1 MAPVSLAVAA
11 TQILSNS
18 LSALKIVRERAQASK
33 DNDLKEHISTLYD
46 SLLSLKEAL
55 LLVTQEN
62 DELKRRI
69 SLLEQPPQKQEPELR
84 QVGASN
90 FYYVG
95 DNGPFC
101 QPCYDGKGKLTALT
115 PPEPWSGGVRRECVL
130 CHEFFWEKPPER
142 TSVRRKPY
150 GWR

>member
-1 MAPVSLAVAA
+1 MTVPVAA
-11 TQILSNS
+11 ASQILSTALN
-18 LSALKIVRERAQASK
+18 ALKLVRERAQTSK
-33 DNDLKEHISTLYD
+33 DNDLKAHISALYD

-55 LLVTQEN
+55 ILVTQEN
-62 DELKRRI
+62 DELKRMI
-69 SLLEQPPQKQEPELR
+69 AKLEHPPDKPELR

-95 DNGPFC
+95 GNGPFC

-142 TSVRRKPY
+142 TSARRKPY
-150 GWR
+150 GWRQR